1 MANTVNTKRWL
12 VGLFLVLCSGF
23 IFLTFMVALFPP
35 SAIDLKISQVIQSAQ
50 RPGLDQVM
58 KFISWFGAFPVPL
71 FICLLVS
78 LLFYLARLRREA
90 GFLLLTLISGLISTV
105 IKMLVNR
112 PRPTA
117 NLVRIVEVAKQQSF
131 PSGHMLFYTIFFG
144 FLLIL
149 MWNLKHINLA
159 VRVITA
165 VISVLLILLV
175 PVSRIYLGAHW
186 FTDVL
191 GGFMLGVIYL
201 YGLSFLY
208 LRDSRPQL

>member
-1 MANTVNTKRWL
+1 
-12 VGLFLVLCSGF
+12 
-23 IFLTFMVALFPP
+23 MVALFPP
-35 SAIDLKISQVIQSAQ
+35 SMLDLKISAAIQSVQ
-50 RPGLDQVM
+50 GPELDQVM

-71 FICLLVS
+71 FMCLLVS
-78 LLFYLARLRREA
+78 LLFYLFRLRREA

-149 MWNLKHINLA
+149 MWNLKQINTGL
-159 VRVITA
+159 RVIIA
-165 VISVLLILLV
+165 MISVLLILLI

-191 GGFMLGVIYL
+191 GGFTLGIIYL
-201 YGLSFLY
+201 YGLGFLY
-208 LRDSRPQL
+208 LKDSRPPL